1 MAKAIRREE
10 LREKIERGDDFVLLE
25 TLSPVSFAAG
35 HLPGALNLP
44 VERVR
49 TGAAALIPRLDSE
62 VVLYCASYQCDASTK
77 AAALLERLGYTNLF
91 DYHGGKADWKEA
103 GLPMETGPI
112 G

>member
-10 LREKIERGDDFVLLE
+10 LKQRIERGDDFVLLE
-25 TLSPVSFAAG
+25 TLSPVSFAGG

-49 TGAAALIPRLDSE
+49 TGAAALIPDLDSD
-62 VVLYCASYQCDASTK
+62 VVVYCASYQCDASSK
-77 AAALLERLGYTNLF
+77 AAALLERLGYTRVF

-103 GLPMETGPI
+103 GLPMETGAA